1 VLYLFRQENNHSE
14 DSRGAMLKFPAEGN
28 FLQILFLHLYLLTV
42 LQEVF
47 LMDIKFILSSYFKG
61 GENVARPEK
70 EAVVKELTDKFTSA
84 KSLVITDYLGLNVAE
99 MTELRRKLREAG
111 VEFKVVKNTL
121 ATIAANDVEMDEM
134 TKYFSGPTAI
144 AFGEEDAVSPAKILV
159 EYAKD
164 HKVLEV
170 KAGLL
175 NGEIIAKEK
184 VEALAE
190 IPSREELLAK
200 AFASMKAP
208 LSGLVNVL
216 QGNIRGLVQ
225 VLNQIKEEKA

>member
-1 VLYLFRQENNHSE
+1 
-14 DSRGAMLKFPAEGN
+14 
-28 FLQILFLHLYLLTV
+28 
-42 LQEVF
+42 
-47 LMDIKFILSSYFKG
+47 
-61 GENVARPEK
+61 VARPEK
-70 EAVVKELTDKFTSA
+70 EAVVKELTDKFSSA

-99 MTELRRKLREAG
+99 MTELRSKLREAG

-134 TKYFSGPTAI
+134 TEYFSGPTAI
-144 AFGEEDAVSPAKILV
+144 AFGEDDAVSPAKVLV
-159 EYAKD
+159 EFAKD
-164 HKVLEV
+164 HEVLEI

-175 NGEIIAKEK
+175 NGEIISKEK
-184 VEALAE
+184 VESLAE

>member
-1 VLYLFRQENNHSE
+1 
-14 DSRGAMLKFPAEGN
+14 M
-28 FLQILFLHLYLLTV
+28 
-42 LQEVF
+42 
-47 LMDIKFILSSYFKG
+47 
-61 GENVARPEK
+61 ARPEK
-70 EAVVKELTDKFTSA
+70 EAVVKELTDKFGTA

-99 MTELRRKLREAG
+99 MTELRSKLREAG

-121 ATIAANDVEMDEM
+121 ATIAANDVEMEEM
-134 TKYFSGPTAI
+134 TEYFSGPTAI
-144 AFGEEDAVSPAKILV
+144 AFGEDDAVSPAKVLV
-159 EYAKD
+159 EFAKD
-164 HKVLEV
+164 HEVLEI

-175 NGEIIAKEK
+175 NGEIISKEK
-184 VEALAE
+184 VESLAE

>member
-1 VLYLFRQENNHSE
+1 
-14 DSRGAMLKFPAEGN
+14 M
-28 FLQILFLHLYLLTV
+28 
-42 LQEVF
+42 
-47 LMDIKFILSSYFKG
+47 
-61 GENVARPEK
+61 ARPEK
-70 EAVVKELTDKFTSA
+70 EAVVKELTDKFSSA

-99 MTELRRKLREAG
+99 MTELRSKLREAG

-134 TKYFSGPTAI
+134 TEYFSGPTAI
-144 AFGEEDAVSPAKILV
+144 AFGEDDAVSPAKVLV
-159 EYAKD
+159 EFAKD
-164 HKVLEV
+164 HEVLEI

-175 NGEIIAKEK
+175 NGEIISKEK
-184 VEALAE
+184 VESLAE

>member
-1 VLYLFRQENNHSE
+1 
-14 DSRGAMLKFPAEGN
+14 M
-28 FLQILFLHLYLLTV
+28 
-42 LQEVF
+42 
-47 LMDIKFILSSYFKG
+47 
-61 GENVARPEK
+61 ARPEK
-70 EAVVKELTDKFTSA
+70 EAVVKELTDKFGTA

-99 MTELRRKLREAG
+99 ITELRSKLREAG

-121 ATIAANDVEMDEM
+121 ATIAANDVEMEEM
-134 TKYFSGPTAI
+134 TEFFSGPTAI

-159 EYAKD
+159 EYAKE
-164 HKVLEV
+164 HEVLEI
-170 KAGLL
+170 KAGFL
-175 NGEIIAKEK
+175 NGEIISKEK
-184 VEALAE
+184 VESLAE

-208 LSGLVNVL
+208 LTGLVNVL

>member
-1 VLYLFRQENNHSE
+1 
-14 DSRGAMLKFPAEGN
+14 
-28 FLQILFLHLYLLTV
+28 
-42 LQEVF
+42 
-47 LMDIKFILSSYFKG
+47 
-61 GENVARPEK
+61 VARPEK
-70 EAVVKELTDKFTSA
+70 EAVVKELTDKFSSA

-99 MTELRRKLREAG
+99 MTELRSKLREAG

-121 ATIAANDVEMDEM
+121 ATIAANDVEMEEM
-134 TKYFSGPTAI
+134 TEYFSGPTAI
-144 AFGEEDAVSPAKILV
+144 AFGEDDAVSPAKVLV
-159 EYAKD
+159 EFAKD
-164 HKVLEV
+164 HEVLEI

-175 NGEIIAKEK
+175 NGEIISKEK
-184 VEALAE
+184 VESLAE
-190 IPSREELLAK
+190 IPSREELLAM

>member
-1 VLYLFRQENNHSE
+1 
-14 DSRGAMLKFPAEGN
+14 
-28 FLQILFLHLYLLTV
+28 
-42 LQEVF
+42 
-47 LMDIKFILSSYFKG
+47 
-61 GENVARPEK
+61 VARPEK

-99 MTELRRKLREAG
+99 MTELRSKLREAG

-164 HKVLEV
+164 HEVLEV

-208 LSGLVNVL
+208 LTGLVNVL

>member
-1 VLYLFRQENNHSE
+1 
-14 DSRGAMLKFPAEGN
+14 
-28 FLQILFLHLYLLTV
+28 
-42 LQEVF
+42 
-47 LMDIKFILSSYFKG
+47 
-61 GENVARPEK
+61 VARPEK
-70 EAVVKELTDKFTSA
+70 EAVVKELTDKFSSA

-99 MTELRRKLREAG
+99 MTELRSKLREAG

-121 ATIAANDVEMDEM
+121 ATIAANDVEMEEM
-134 TKYFSGPTAI
+134 TDYFSGPTAI
-144 AFGEEDAVSPAKILV
+144 AFGEDDAVSPAKVLV
-159 EYAKD
+159 EFAKD
-164 HKVLEV
+164 HEVLEI

-175 NGEIIAKEK
+175 NGEIISKEK
-184 VEALAE
+184 VESLAE

-208 LSGLVNVL
+208 LTGLVNVL

>member
-1 VLYLFRQENNHSE
+1 
-14 DSRGAMLKFPAEGN
+14 
-28 FLQILFLHLYLLTV
+28 
-42 LQEVF
+42 
-47 LMDIKFILSSYFKG
+47 
-61 GENVARPEK
+61 VARPEK
-70 EAVVKELTDKFTSA
+70 EAVVKELTDKFSSA

-99 MTELRRKLREAG
+99 MTELRSKLREAG

-121 ATIAANDVEMDEM
+121 ATIAANDVEMEGM
-134 TKYFSGPTAI
+134 TDYFSGPTAI
-144 AFGEEDAVSPAKILV
+144 AFGEDDAVSPAKVLV
-159 EYAKD
+159 EFAKD
-164 HKVLEV
+164 HEVLEI

-175 NGEIIAKEK
+175 NGEIISKEK
-184 VEALAE
+184 VESLAE

-208 LSGLVNVL
+208 LTGLVNVL

>member
-1 VLYLFRQENNHSE
+1 
-14 DSRGAMLKFPAEGN
+14 M
-28 FLQILFLHLYLLTV
+28 
-42 LQEVF
+42 
-47 LMDIKFILSSYFKG
+47 
-61 GENVARPEK
+61 ARPEK
-70 EAVVKELTDKFTSA
+70 EAVVKELTDKFSTA

-99 MTELRRKLREAG
+99 MTELRSKLREAG

-121 ATIAANDVEMDEM
+121 ATIAANDVEMEEM
-134 TKYFSGPTAI
+134 TEFFSGPTAI

-164 HKVLEV
+164 HEVLEI

-175 NGEIIAKEK
+175 NGEIISKEK
-184 VEALAE
+184 VESLAE

>member
-1 VLYLFRQENNHSE
+1 
-14 DSRGAMLKFPAEGN
+14 M
-28 FLQILFLHLYLLTV
+28 
-42 LQEVF
+42 
-47 LMDIKFILSSYFKG
+47 
-61 GENVARPEK
+61 ARPEK

-99 MTELRRKLREAG
+99 ITELRSKLREAG

-121 ATIAANDVEMDEM
+121 AAIAANDVEMEEM
-134 TKYFSGPTAI
+134 TDYFSGPTAI
-144 AFGEEDAVSPAKILV
+144 AFGEDDAVSPAKVLV
-159 EYAKD
+159 EFAKD
-164 HKVLEV
+164 HEVLEI

-175 NGEIIAKEK
+175 NGEIISKEK
-184 VEALAE
+184 VESLAE

-208 LSGLVNVL
+208 LTGLVNVL